1 MNTLEGRA
9 WQALAAAKG
18 LGPAGL
24 WRIAEHLRL
33 QGRSA
38 SWLLRNPGKA
48 RDLLGPAVDIDRIAS
63 AAPEAEREGM
73 ENEIVVLHPLH
84 PAFPRRIRERREALP
99 LPALLYAAGS
109 LALLERPAVAV
120 VGRRDAG
127 PAALA
132 AAGDLAARL
141 AEAGIAVV
149 SGHAAGTD
157 AAAHAGA
164 LRNGGTTLMVPA
176 EGLGRYR
183 GRPELRGLMT
193 DANALL
199 LSPFPPQAAW
209 AAFQAMARNKVV
221 AALADAMVVVVSGV
235 ERDAGGR
242 MSGSFDA
249 AQAALRLGI
258 PLFVGSPSFFSPAPA
273 GNAELLRR
281 GAAAWEPRHGAAPIL
296 EAIRQATGKQGPAQR
311 KLF

>member
-18 LGPAGL
+18 VGPRGL
-24 WRIAEHLRL
+24 WRIADHLRL
-33 QGRSA
+33 QGRTA
-38 SWLLRNPGKA
+38 SWLLRHPEKA
-48 RDLLGPAVDIDRIAS
+48 RQVLGPAVDLDRMG
-63 AAPEAEREGM
+63 AALLEAGRDGTER
-73 ENEIVVLHPLH
+73 EIVVLHPLH
-84 PAFPRRIRERREALP
+84 PAFPRRIRERREALL

-109 LALLERPAVAV
+109 LPLLERPAVAV

-127 PAALA
+127 TAALA

-141 AEAGIAVV
+141 AAAGVTVV

-164 LRNGGTTLMVPA
+164 LRGGGTTVIVPA
-176 EGLGRYR
+176 EGLGRCR
-183 GRPELRGLMT
+183 ARPELRGLMT

-221 AALADAMVVVVSGV
+221 AALAGAMVVVVSGP

-242 MSGSFDA
+242 MSGTFDA
-249 AQAALRLGI
+249 AQAALKLGI
-258 PLFVGSPSFFSPAPA
+258 PLFVGAPSSFSPAPE
-273 GNAELLRR
+273 GNAELMRR
-281 GAAAWEPRHGAAPIL
+281 GAVAWEPRQGAAPVL
-296 EAIRQATGKQGPAQR
+296 EALKNGKAAKGQG

>member
-18 LGPAGL
+18 LGARGL
-24 WRIAEHLRL
+24 WRIADHLRL
-33 QGRSA
+33 EGRTA

-48 RDLLGPAVDIDRIAS
+48 RAVLGL
-63 AAPEAEREGM
+63 AADSDWNGVAAQEAERDGAER
-73 ENEIVVLHPLH
+73 EIVVLHPLH

-109 LALLERPAVAV
+109 LPLLERPAVAV

-127 PAALA
+127 SAALA

-141 AEAGIAVV
+141 AAAGVSVV
-149 SGHAAGTD
+149 SGHAAGID

-164 LRNGGTTLMVPA
+164 LGNGGTTIMVPA

-183 GRPELRGLMT
+183 ARPELRGLMT

-199 LSPFPPQAAW
+199 LSPFPPQASW
-209 AAFQAMARNKVV
+209 TAFQAMARNKVV
-221 AALADAMVVVVSGV
+221 AALADAMVVVVSGA
-235 ERDAGGR
+235 ERDASGR

-249 AQAALRLGI
+249 ALAALKLGI
-258 PLFVGSPSFFSPAPA
+258 PLFAGSPSSFSPVPA
-273 GNAELLRR
+273 GNEELLRR
-281 GAAAWEPRHGAAPIL
+281 GAVAWEPRQGAAPLL
-296 EAIRQATGKQGPAQR
+296 EALKRPGFVKGQK